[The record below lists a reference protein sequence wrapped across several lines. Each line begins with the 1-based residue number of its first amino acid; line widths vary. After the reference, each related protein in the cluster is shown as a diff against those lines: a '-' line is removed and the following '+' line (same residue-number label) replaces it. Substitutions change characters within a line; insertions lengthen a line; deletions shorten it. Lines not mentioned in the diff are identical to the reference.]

1 MKQKTFIPQITNVEI
16 LNYPVKAGSGNW
28 GIAADVLGE
37 RKRETIGLIQENMWR
52 KASKAEKPLVAMQI
66 AAHTFRKAL
75 LEQFNMDQKKVQSA
89 SELMYHLWD
98 STGREAKGVIE
109 DILINDKKLFPD
121 NEETEIDFE
130 IHDGFAVGEYEG
142 KEYVMMYPTKYEVL
156 RHEMMQQNIEN
167 YIGHAVTQTG
177 IIPTDIAITYG
188 KITLVKELPQVLEW
202 DAEKTIHQNL
212 QIRPDM
218 LNAMLK
224 DAGYQNDMK
233 FPTQKGGTV
242 KAGFIIIGEDNKV
255 TEFRMGPTPGRE
267 AEAEAFYK
275 DFPKDGVRDV
285 LNMYSDWKMK
295 IYEERVSDVIV
306 RKAPNDSDRW
316 FINCKIDGEQQLSR
330 QMTQRDAFLYR
341 QLQDKDSYYSKNLIS
356 GFVVN
361 YFKDAVIAG
370 QERQQGIKR

>member
-212 QIRPDM
+212 QIKPDM

-255 TEFRMGPTPGRE
+255 TEFRMVPTPGRA

-295 IYEERVSDVIV
+295 IYEGRVSDVIV